1 MFSIPTVLRGWL
13 AAVILGVVAM
23 SVATVPAQANQ
34 DWTVETLMQ
43 ALSEVEHAELD
54 FKETRKSILLITD
67 LTTRGTM
74 EYRSPDFIE
83 KVTLSPFMETVTI
96 DGDTMTL
103 KKENDSSKQ
112 DNVVRSQV
120 VSVQSHPL
128 LKAAVESIRS
138 MLAGDYETLRESYDV
153 SMTGSR
159 EAWELSLVPRIDEM
173 LSHVAEIQLS
183 GDDIRI
189 AKVVTIQPDGDE
201 TLLALTYR
209 NLN

>member
-1 MFSIPTVLRGWL
+1 MSSISRALQGWL
-13 AAVILGVVAM
+13 AALVLGAAL
-23 SVATVPAQANQ
+23 SVKPALAAGEWN
-34 DWTVETLMQ
+34 VEALME
-43 ALSEVEHAELD
+43 ALSEVESAELD
-54 FKETRKSILLITD
+54 FSETRKSILLITD

-74 EYRSPDFIE
+74 AYQSPDFIE
-83 KVTLSPFMETVTI
+83 KVTLSPFLETVTI

-103 KKENDSSKQ
+103 KKENDGGKQ
-112 DNVVRSQV
+112 EGVVRSQA

-153 SMTGSR
+153 EMTGPR
-159 EAWELSLVPRIDEM
+159 ESWELTLVPKIDEI
-173 LSHVAEIQLS
+173 LSHVSEIQLS

-189 AKVVTIQPDGDE
+189 AKVVTIQADGDE
-201 TLLALTYR
+201 SILALTYR